1 MVDADVSS
9 SLDLFGKDVDDLQSN
24 VEVGTNKITGTL
36 KYVTGYTGFSGN
48 VEEQSGN
55 YLVLHADISGDDAV
69 TITVELVGG
78 TSGPVTLDSDRVI
91 VLRIR
96 NKDTQSVRV
105 TASKLGYKD
114 AVQNFALTDLVL
126 QTE

>member
-114 AVQNFALTDLVL
+114 AVQNFTLTDLVL